1 MSVIASVSAA
11 SRMTW
16 ENRLSWGIL
25 LALFFYMYAVS
36 SLMPLHR
43 DDFEYSL
50 IWGTN
55 EKVAAMA
62 DVFQSLYNH
71 YLDHGGRMV
80 AYFVL
85 VTFLM
90 LGKAWFDPFNALLF
104 VALVVLIYWHSQ
116 RQLTMRFNPYVLLLI
131 SVFCWLSLP
140 HFGEVVIWKSGACT
154 YLLTM
159 VLVLAFL
166 LPYHWHFLQKPLIG
180 NSVLSLVGMLAAG
193 IIAGWT
199 LENLSATTNLI
210 VFCFLIWGYRQ
221 KRLQAWMVAGFV
233 GTVTGLVML
242 VAAPGNYVRYT
253 GVKKNVIFHFT
264 NQLAAGGE
272 ILLYLLPVV
281 LFLIMGWRLLVVR
294 QAGQLGWQAPSH
306 SPAGKGNRG
315 AIARITAIIFLTVSY
330 LYGSF
335 FSYWLATGMY
345 QNIAVPLGVATPKL
359 HNQFFNTMSGLEE
372 MLIYLLLIIQIY
384 AYSFTKLGVRK
395 SDIRGVAPKVKS
407 KEMLTV
413 YPNLRYTGVF
423 LLLALIN
430 HFVMIAAPTF
440 PGRAGFG
447 SVVFVILAA
456 ASLFTIPAIR
466 EALLTDLRKRY
477 LAVFAAIVFVPMA
490 AAVLYQHA
498 VLHSENS
505 VRMAYIETVARQGAT
520 YVELEPVSLKNR
532 VLRHVYF
539 VELNNSVSKGGLCRY
554 YGLQDLIVK

>member
-1 MSVIASVSAA
+1 MSSSTSVSAENC
-11 SRMTW
+11 MTW
-16 ENRLSWGIL
+16 ENRLSWAIL
-25 LALFFYMYAVS
+25 LALFFYMDAVN

-55 EKVAAMA
+55 EKVATMA
-62 DVFQSLYNH
+62 EVFQSLYNH

-104 VALVVLIYWHSQ
+104 VALVVLMYWHSQ
-116 RQLTMRFNPYVLLLI
+116 RRLTIRFNPYVLLLI

-166 LPYHWHFLQKPLIG
+166 LPYHWHFLHKPLIG
-180 NSVLSLVGMLAAG
+180 NSVLSLGGMLAAG

-210 VFCFLIWGYRQ
+210 VFCLLIWSYRQ

-233 GTVTGLVML
+233 GSVTGLIML
-242 VAAPGNYVRYT
+242 VAAPGNFVRYT
-253 GVKKNVIFHFT
+253 GAKKSVIFHFT

-281 LFLIMGWRLLVVR
+281 LFLIMGWRLLVVK
-294 QAGQLGWQAPSH
+294 QAGQSGRPATGDSA
-306 SPAGKGNRG
+306 AGKGNKGDIVR
-315 AIARITAIIFLTVSY
+315 IAAIIFLTVSY

-335 FSYWLATGMY
+335 FSHWLADMMY
-345 QNIAVPLGVATPKL
+345 QNIAVPLGIATPKL

-384 AYSFTKLGVRK
+384 TYCFKKLGVRK
-395 SDIRGVAPKVKS
+395 SDIRGLARVATA
-407 KEMLTV
+407 KEMLTA
-413 YPNLRYTGVF
+413 YPDLRYAGVL

-447 SVVFVILAA
+447 SVVFTIMAA
-456 ASLFTIPAIR
+456 ASLFTIPAIH
-466 EALLTDLRKRY
+466 EALLTGWRKRS
-477 LAVFAAIVFVPMA
+477 LAVFAVVVFLPMA
-490 AAVLYQHA
+490 AAVLYQFA
-498 VLHSENS
+498 VLHKENTI
-505 VRMAYIETVARQGAT
+505 RMAYIEKMASQGAT

-554 YGLQDLIVK
+554 YGLQDLTVK